1 MNNPNMQSEDLD
13 KTRGLEQA
21 LKKSEAEYRQLV
33 ESVNGIIIRVDTAG
47 IVTFINDYGQK
58 FFGYQ
63 KEDVVGKDII
73 ATIMPEV
80 ESSGRNLIELLEETL
95 LYPERHIID
104 ENEHIRV
111 DGTRAWVLWTNSAI
125 LDDSG
130 QVTEF
135 LCIGTDITAR
145 KNAENALQKL
155 NNELEKKVQER
166 TEDLKRAY
174 DDLLRVMDGTT
185 NALGTCQ

>member
-1 MNNPNMQSEDLD
+1 MQSEDLD